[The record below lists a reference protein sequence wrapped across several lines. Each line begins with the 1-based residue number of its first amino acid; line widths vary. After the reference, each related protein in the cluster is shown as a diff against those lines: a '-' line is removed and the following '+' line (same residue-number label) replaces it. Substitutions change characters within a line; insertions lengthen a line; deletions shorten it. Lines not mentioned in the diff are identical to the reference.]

1 MSMRQFI
8 LNIFFNNASQ
18 GLQFGSRWLFNITL
32 INILEIKS
40 YAIFSFVYSISNIL
54 LSILPFGSS
63 IFLINEV
70 KDVDESKNKLFDSI
84 LIAGVLFFFFL
95 IIYLVLSPFLNYIKG
110 WDLAI
115 YGLFLGFVLSLN
127 LILFSFFKGIGNFI
141 KELKAYSVFFVFLI
155 LFIGYLFFFK
165 NSIKSLHFLFLILI
179 SINSIVFILTLFTN
193 TILLKTV
200 FNKNLFCKKRLYK
213 AFFERKYFGFQ
224 EIATA
229 VYTQAGM
236 LILFYLL
243 NTETYG
249 YYRALFVIVSPLFLI
264 TVALSQ
270 VVLNFL
276 KSKKIKQ
283 LIVYFRRIQFFS
295 FGAGAI
301 LILIIYFLK
310 DVIFQIIKVNATNEI
325 EIAFKL
331 VLVTALLRFVFSNYE
346 MLIIIF
352 NKQKYRFYIVLNIA
366 IINIVLLFSLL
377 PEYGIIGAVLTNLIS
392 YFLLLLGLLI
402 ISERTI
408 FLKK

>member
-179 SINSIVFILTLFTN
+179 S
-193 TILLKTV
+193 
-200 FNKNLFCKKRLYK
+200 
-213 AFFERKYFGFQ
+213 E
-224 EIATA
+224 
-229 VYTQAGM
+229 
-236 LILFYLL
+236 
-243 NTETYG
+243 
-249 YYRALFVIVSPLFLI
+249 
-264 TVALSQ
+264 
-270 VVLNFL
+270 
-276 KSKKIKQ
+276 
-283 LIVYFRRIQFFS
+283 
-295 FGAGAI
+295 
-301 LILIIYFLK
+301 
-310 DVIFQIIKVNATNEI
+310 
-325 EIAFKL
+325 
-331 VLVTALLRFVFSNYE
+331 
-346 MLIIIF
+346 
-352 NKQKYRFYIVLNIA
+352 
-366 IINIVLLFSLL
+366 
-377 PEYGIIGAVLTNLIS
+377 
-392 YFLLLLGLLI
+392 
-402 ISERTI
+402 
-408 FLKK
+408 